1 MHTASK
7 RARIYVTWLQ
17 EKKMLTCPF
26 FETGT
31 RTFRRNPIRPDRQPL
46 PAQSVTYAWCEH
58 PKHSPID
65 KEDATDRFINGA
77 FVLKCEGDP
86 ERCQLTPEEYSDM

>member
-1 MHTASK
+1 MS
-7 RARIYVTWLQ
+7 
-17 EKKMLTCPF
+17 TCPF
-26 FETGT
+26 FQTST

-65 KEDATDRFINGA
+65 QELAENAIRGA
-77 FVLKCEGDP
+77 RVLKCEGDGANCP
-86 ERCQLTPEEYSDM
+86 LTAAEFSDM